1 MPRSAVAAADAIVGM
16 AHNVGFV
23 IAGMRLSCDCARL
36 SGGKAEVGAYGRVRF
51 DAKPESIGR
60 YAP

>member
-23 IAGMRLSCDCARL
+23 IVGMRLSCGCAWRIA
-36 SGGKAEVGAYGRVRF
+36 GGKVEGIYGRVRF
-51 DAKPESIGR
+51 DGKPENFGR
-60 YAP
+60 HAS